1 MNKFVSE
8 LDETEIN
15 LKRSNAVFFNIR
27 NADEKLLGELEE
39 KIEIFLELYVDLLNN
54 QTGWIVFDK
63 PSYAMSFYQML
74 VNSDETKI
82 DAYTKLYKN
91 GKLIDEYD
99 FRNKEE

>member
-1 MNKFVSE
+1 
-8 LDETEIN
+8 
-15 LKRSNAVFFNIR
+15 
-27 NADEKLLGELEE
+27 
-39 KIEIFLELYVDLLNN
+39 
-54 QTGWIVFDK
+54 
-63 PSYAMSFYQML
+63 ML